1 MKKLILGSAQF
12 GLDYGINNSKGKFNC
27 LEVEELLD
35 YAHSKGVQTL
45 DTAQEYGDAE
55 ITIGEYF
62 KKHPKN
68 KFKIITKI
76 TLQNKS
82 FEEALKKS
90 LKRLQLDQVEV
101 IMFHSFEEYK
111 RIKNELPNWVA
122 KFKGVLFK
130 KIGVSLYTNEEIE
143 TVLGD
148 VNIDVIQTPF
158 NLLDNEF
165 QRGEQYK
172 KIKRSGKELHVR
184 SVFLQGLFY
193 LSERQI
199 KKKFPDVF
207 NPMNQLKIIA
217 NKAGIT
223 ISELSLLWVSS
234 LNFNGKI
241 IIGVDSLNQLKK
253 HEQTLLTSVKKEIFE
268 EALSIKYKNIN
279 ILNPSLWKIK

>member
-184 SVFLQGLFY
+184 SVFLQGLFFKP
-193 LSERQI
+193 LDQI
-199 KKKFPDVF
+199 TK
-207 NPMNQLKIIA
+207 QLQPLVPLLKELQLQAAKSKI
-217 NKAGIT
+217 
-223 ISELSLLWVSS
+223 S
-234 LNFNGKI
+234 LNEIALAYVQSKPYVDGFL
-241 IIGVDSLNQLKK
+241 IGVDDLDQLKSNLSATQIK
-253 HEQTLLTSVKKEIFE
+253 LSDQIVNTIDQI
-268 EALSIKYKNIN
+268 ALIEKNV
-279 ILNPSLWKIK
+279 LNPGLWKR

>member
-184 SVFLQGLFY
+184 SVFLQGLFFKP
-193 LSERQI
+193 LDQI
-199 KKKFPDVF
+199 TK
-207 NPMNQLKIIA
+207 QLQPLVPLLKELQLQAVKSKI
-217 NKAGIT
+217 
-223 ISELSLLWVSS
+223 S
-234 LNFNGKI
+234 LNEIALAYVQSKPYVDGFL
-241 IIGVDSLNQLKK
+241 IGVDDLDQLKSNLSATQIK
-253 HEQTLLTSVKKEIFE
+253 LSDQMVNTIDQIALE
-268 EALSIKYKNIN
+268 EKNV
-279 ILNPSLWKIK
+279 LNPGVWKR